1 VVSASGRS
9 ESRSNL
15 QWLVHDSLVDTG
27 VRFLWLTELG
37 DVFSRGGSPIWIFG
51 WHAWKRDGSMKN
63 LVVGFIRGEEGFLLS
78 TEALL
83 IGTITVLGLI
93 VGLAE
98 IRNNVVQ
105 ELGDF
110 SQAVAQLSQDF
121 SYTSVSDTNVPSG
134 IWTYG
139 SIFSD
144 STDTQQAHAWDANGI
159 TVTTQPTVDLE

>member
-1 VVSASGRS
+1 MD
-9 ESRSNL
+9 
-15 QWLVHDSLVDTG
+15 WLSQL
-27 VRFLWLTELG
+27 
-37 DVFSRGGSPIWIFG
+37 VFSCWGSGIGRF
-51 WHAWKRDGSMKN
+51 
-63 LVVGFIRGEEGFLLS
+63 VVGRGESPVTDFGCNAWTENGVMKGLVLAFVRGEEGFLLS

-110 SQAVAQLSQDF
+110 SQAVAQLSQDYA
-121 SYTSVSDTNVPSG
+121 YTSVSDTNVPSG

-144 STDTQQAHAWDANGI
+144 STDIQQAQATDANGI
-159 TVTTQPTVDLE
+159 TVTTQAPIDNE

>member
-1 VVSASGRS
+1 MGDLLLAGADRLFGFGCNAWMENGVMKSLFVSF
-9 ESRSNL
+9 
-15 QWLVHDSLVDTG
+15 V
-27 VRFLWLTELG
+27 
-37 DVFSRGGSPIWIFG
+37 
-51 WHAWKRDGSMKN
+51 
-63 LVVGFIRGEEGFLLS
+63 RGEDGFLLS

-110 SQAVAQLSQDF
+110 SQAVAQLSQDYA
-121 SYTSVSDTNVPSG
+121 YTSVSDSNVPSG

-144 STDTQQAHAWDANGI
+144 STDVQQAQATDANGI
-159 TVTTQPTVDLE
+159 TVTTQATIDAE

>member
-1 VVSASGRS
+1 
-9 ESRSNL
+9 
-15 QWLVHDSLVDTG
+15 
-27 VRFLWLTELG
+27 
-37 DVFSRGGSPIWIFG
+37 
-51 WHAWKRDGSMKN
+51 MKN

-110 SQAVAQLSQDF
+110 SQAVAQPSQDY
-121 SYTSVSDTNVPSG
+121 SYSSVSDTNVPSS
-134 IWTYG
+134 IWTFG
-139 SIFSD
+139 SVFSD
-144 STDTQQAHAWDANGI
+144 SVDIQQAQAIDANGI
-159 TVTTQPTVDLE
+159 TVTTQPTIDQE

>member
-1 VVSASGRS
+1 
-9 ESRSNL
+9 
-15 QWLVHDSLVDTG
+15 
-27 VRFLWLTELG
+27 
-37 DVFSRGGSPIWIFG
+37 
-51 WHAWKRDGSMKN
+51 MKN

-110 SQAVAQLSQDF
+110 SQAVAQLSQDY
-121 SYTSVSDTNVPSG
+121 SYSSVSDTNVPSG

-144 STDTQQAHAWDANGI
+144 SVDNQQAQATDANGI
-159 TVTTQPTVDLE
+159 TVTTQPTIDLE